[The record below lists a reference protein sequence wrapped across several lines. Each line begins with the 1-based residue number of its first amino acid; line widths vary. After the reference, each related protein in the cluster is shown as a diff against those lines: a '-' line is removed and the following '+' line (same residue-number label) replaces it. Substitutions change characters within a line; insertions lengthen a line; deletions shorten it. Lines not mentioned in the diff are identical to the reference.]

1 MKTFKTVDAY
11 VKSNPKAVQ
20 TRLNA
25 VRKTIKKTAPE
36 AAESMSYGMIG
47 YKYLGRP
54 LVYLGGFKNHVG
66 FFAMP
71 SGTAAFKKRLSKYRT
86 AKSAI
91 QFQHD
96 EPLPLALVAQIV
108 RFRVKENR
116 ERNTKTKKKS

>member
-1 MKTFKTVDAY
+1 MMKAYKTVDAY
-11 VKSNPKAVQ
+11 VRSYPKAVQ

-25 VRKTIKKTAPE
+25 MRKTIKKTAPE
-36 AAESMSYGMIG
+36 AVESISYMMIG
-47 YKYLGRP
+47 YKLLGRP

-71 SGTAAFKKRLSKYRT
+71 SGTAAFKKRLANYET

-96 EPLPLALVAQIV
+96 EPLPLALVAEIV
-108 RFRVKENR
+108 KFRVKENLKGKR
-116 ERNTKTKKKS
+116 

>member
-1 MKTFKTVDAY
+1 MMKAPKSVDAY
-11 VKSNPKAVQ
+11 VKAYPKAVQ

-25 VRKTIKKTAPE
+25 MRKTIKKAAPG
-36 AAESMSYGMIG
+36 AVESVSYMMIG
-47 YKYLGRP
+47 YKLDGRP

-71 SGTAAFKKRLSKYRT
+71 SGKAAFKKELAKYRG

-96 EPLPLALVAQIV
+96 EPLPLGLVTKIV
-108 RFRVKENR
+108 KYRIKENR
-116 ERNTKTKKKS
+116 NR